1 MKTKYFLL
9 LCSFLLLGRLPA
21 VAQQEILKEKVT
33 VVNVEV
39 PVRVFLDGAP
49 LAGLGK
55 GDFRLTEGGEEQ
67 AINGFTVRRKK
78 INVENIALRPDAA
91 ALPGRYFVLVFRVIE
106 YNQQMR
112 NGVHYIFDRLLRQK
126 DKQLV
131 MVNDRTLLL
140 NPDLT
145 LEGRREILDQM
156 LDEEAVRAR
165 QKLEQYFLSIK
176 HDLDQTRLRTL
187 LERNSNFY
195 APRIIDFLN
204 RYLDTWNEFKNKY
217 LVPDLD
223 KFYNFAR
230 HLEKMS
236 EEKWV
241 LSFFQIEM
249 FPNMKIGGQIRSE
262 IESLISSLQ
271 VDRSEDALHSRIMEQ
286 QLMRIDRELNA
297 ADTFPVEEVSKML
310 VKVDTT
316 YHSFIMG
323 VQREAFSED
332 LEYKKVA
339 SDIEN
344 SLREIT
350 RRSGGEVIFSGD
362 VGSSLRAIEKRED
375 VYYVLT
381 YEPRDPGRRG
391 KVKVQLAGH
400 PEAKLFYDDNIRT
413 DYIGEYLKK
422 KRAEDPEILLNRL
435 DLDGH
440 RLRMKI
446 SNCKMLEARK
456 GREGQVSVAIR
467 IRDEQNQQVYDQS
480 RHLAVKEPLVELT
493 VDFHFLRPGRFMF
506 LVEAHDLLTG
516 KTAMDILQA
525 EVR

>member
-1 MKTKYFLL
+1 MKTNYFLL
-9 LCSFLLLGRLPA
+9 FCAFLLLGLLPA
-21 VAQQEILKEKVT
+21 IAQQEIMKEKVT

-49 LAGLGK
+49 LTGLSK
-55 GDFRLTEGGEEQ
+55 GDFRLSEGGEEQ

-78 INVENIALRPDAA
+78 IGVENIVLRPDAA
-91 ALPGRYFVLVFRVIE
+91 APPGRYFVLVFRIIE
-106 YNQQMR
+106 YNEQMR
-112 NGVHYIFDRLLRQK
+112 NGVRYLFDHLLREN
-126 DKQLV
+126 DRQLV

-140 NPDLT
+140 TPDFSLD
-145 LEGRREILDQM
+145 RRRDILDQM

-165 QKLEQYFLSIK
+165 QRLEQYFLTVQK
-176 HDLDQTRLRTL
+176 DLDQNRLRML
-187 LERNSNFY
+187 LDRDSSFY
-195 APRIIDFLN
+195 PPRIIDFLN

-230 HLEKMS
+230 HLEKVS

-249 FPNMKIGGQIRSE
+249 FPNMKISGQIRHE
-262 IESLISSLQ
+262 IDELVSNLLT
-271 VDRSEDALHSRIMEQ
+271 DRPEDALHARIIEGLLQ
-286 QLMRIDRELNA
+286 RIDRELNA
-297 ADTFPVEEVSKML
+297 ADTFPSEEISKML

-316 YHSFIMG
+316 YHSFIIG

-344 SLREIT
+344 ALRDIT
-350 RRSGGEVIFSGD
+350 QRSGGEVIFSGD
-362 VGSSLRAIEKRED
+362 IGSSLRAVEQRED

-381 YEPRDPGRRG
+381 YEPRDSERRG
-391 KVKVQLAGH
+391 KVKVQLLGH
-400 PEAKLFYDDNIRT
+400 PGAKLFYDDNIRV
-413 DYIGEYLKK
+413 DYIEEYLKK
-422 KRAEDPEILLNRL
+422 KRAEDPEILLDDLSLDDRQLRL
-435 DLDGH
+435 
-440 RLRMKI
+440 KI
-446 SNCKMLEARK
+446 SNCKMVEARK
-456 GREGQVSVAIR
+456 GREGRVNVAIR
-467 IRDEQNQQVYDQS
+467 IRDEQNQQIYDQN
-480 RHLAVKEPLVELT
+480 RLLEVKEPLVELT